1 MKKESL
7 KQTVRKAARP
17 LCGTGGDS
25 FFVLTGKFRTGGG
38 KLAETM
44 FIRKG
49 SQMELRQ
56 NLLVSGPVRSGNAT
70 SEQMSSCTVKDH
82 EQGMAI
88 LVLFYREQIRTNP
101 SRNPAS

>member
-1 MKKESL
+1 MKKEAL

-25 FFVLTGKFRTGGG
+25 FFVLTGKFRTGGE
-38 KLAETM
+38 LAETM
-44 FIRKG
+44 FTLKG

-70 SEQMSSCTVKDH
+70 SEQLSSCTVKDH